1 MCQNTTHKICQMAL
15 YKEQEGTIREEE
27 GWDKQTQDIP
37 PGGLVFLS
45 NVKPR
50 LYVDLF

>member
-1 MCQNTTHKICQMAL
+1 MCQNTMHKIFQMAL
-15 YKEQEGTIREEE
+15 YKEQD
-27 GWDKQTQDIP
+27 WDIQTQDIP
-37 PGGLVFLS
+37 PGGPEFLF